1 MVKQGRGFHS
11 LSDGWRVSPL
21 PSPSQMWVFFSD
33 EKVICSHPVWG
44 LWREFGETDRLATG
58 VRVADKQRERQE
70 RRRRVDGD
78 GAEGIGQQPRPT
90 DTEVYCGWGLTFIHQ
105 AERKMEYTLHM

>member
-1 MVKQGRGFHS
+1 
-11 LSDGWRVSPL
+11 
-21 PSPSQMWVFFSD
+21 MWVFFSD

-70 RRRRVDGD
+70 RRRRRVDGD

-90 DTEVYCGWGLTFIHQ
+90 DTEVFCGWGLTFIHQ

>member
-1 MVKQGRGFHS
+1 
-11 LSDGWRVSPL
+11 
-21 PSPSQMWVFFSD
+21 MWVFSSD

-44 LWREFGETDRLATG
+44 LWREFGAADRLATG
-58 VRVADKQRERQE
+58 VRVADKRRERQE